1 MFTLQETVWQLTR
14 NRTRTIILL
23 LATALLAG
31 CMAFY
36 LGNIRANQE
45 AFDRLASETKLGVD
59 ITSGNGMM
67 SGGLNITPQSKE
79 KFMSSPYLDDFLYSS
94 RAVGTYSPKARKRE
108 PVGDSFYDVN
118 FLPINSLR
126 VTSYMDDELDF
137 VDGYDES
144 FFAGDEP
151 WAVVPDTFADEN
163 GIEPGDRLTFPVYTC
178 FYNDDDT
185 VRYELIGDLSLTVIG
200 IHRFENDPQTMLVP
214 VEWLHKECDARGVD
228 FYYSGLGGTLK
239 DTRQINQFKESIPDI
254 PFLEPDPKLK
264 DMHSGATICVRDEE
278 YINKAETVG
287 RNLTLFQRFL
297 VPFFVLA
304 VGLIILSIFL
314 IMRSSRQDIAI
325 ACSLGRP
332 KFLCALSCFLA
343 ALFAELVGC
352 VLVLPAMVFWAG
364 VSLGGSLGICGVFLL
379 CSCLGNVVALAM
391 VLRFDTFTLLTA
403 AE

>member
-1 MFTLQETVWQLTR
+1 MFTLEETLWQLTR

-45 AFDRLASETKLGVD
+45 TFDYLASETKLGVD

-67 SGGLNITPQSKE
+67 SGGLNITPQSRE
-79 KFMSSPYLDDFLYSS
+79 KFMSSPYLEDFLYSS
-94 RAVGTYSPKARKRE
+94 RAVGTYSPEARKRE
-108 PVGDSFYDVN
+108 PEGETFYDVD
-118 FLPINSLR
+118 FGSVNSLR
-126 VTSYMDDELDF
+126 AIYSPDYKMDFAE
-137 VDGYDES
+137 GYDES
-144 FFAGDEP
+144 FLAGEEP
-151 WAVVPDTFADEN
+151 LAVVLDDFAEAN
-163 GIEPGDRLTFPVYTC
+163 GIEPGDQLTFPVYTHY
-178 FYNDDDT
+178 YNDDDT
-185 VRYELIGDLSLTVIG
+185 GSYELIGDLTLTVIG
-200 IHRFENDPQTMLVP
+200 LYHSEKYPQTMLVP
-214 VEWLHKECDARGVD
+214 VEWLHRECEARGVA
-228 FYYSGLGGTLK
+228 FYYNGMGATLK

-278 YINKAETVG
+278 YINKAEVVG

-304 VGLIILSIFL
+304 IGLIILSIFL

-332 KFLCALSCFLA
+332 KLLCALSCFLA

-352 VLVLPAMVFWAG
+352 VLVFPAMVFLAG
-364 VSLGGSLGICGVFLL
+364 VSLAGSLGICGVFLL

-391 VLRFDTFTLLTA
+391 VLRFDTLTLLTA